1 MHIRIAILLLFLSFI
16 ANAETKT
23 SYLWGIH
30 IPSLVDPKT
39 QCCHDLDNDGFID
52 DGLGSTL
59 ALMYELN
66 GNNYQEKADRHL
78 LQNLVVKAITWINLD
93 LNSKDA
99 AISFNVSNA
108 DINNPNISLLQR
120 IVGFADLTVD
130 PAAGDAFSGT
140 IVNGYINAT
149 GELLEDFLLIEG
161 PFGNNTLNLYDVRI
175 EGQLTEDTLVCNG
188 VCSENNIGAETLIG
202 GLKLSGLIP
211 ADEIFMTLN
220 EQYRHCACAG
230 VDPNIDLLSWADNT
244 STQTV
249 FAQCNQ
255 TDLNGSNCVVN
266 DFCYHIETVCKYAP
280 VIGSAF
286 DVDTNNNKINDAFA
300 VGLRLGVSGVDDLTL
315 VDLIFADDFE

>member
-1 MHIRIAILLLFLSFI
+1 MRHLIAILLLSLSFT
-16 ANAETKT
+16 AAADNRT
-23 SYLWGIH
+23 SYLWGIY
-30 IPSLVDPKT
+30 IPSIVDPKN
-39 QCCHDLDNDGFID
+39 QCCHDVDNDGFID

-66 GNNYQEKADRHL
+66 DNNYQEKADRQL
-78 LQNLVVKAITWINLD
+78 IQNLIVKAITWIDLD
-93 LNSKDA
+93 LNSEDA
-99 AISFNVSNA
+99 VVRFNMGDA
-108 DINNPNISLLQR
+108 TINNPKISLLQR

-140 IVNGYINAT
+140 ITDGYLTAT
-149 GELLEDFLLIEG
+149 GPLLENFLLIEG
-161 PFGNNTLNLYDVRI
+161 PFGNNALNLYDVKI
-175 EGQLTEDTLVCNG
+175 EGQLTENTVVCNG
-188 VCSENNIGAETLIG
+188 VCSENEIGPEKLLG
-202 GLKLSGLIP
+202 GLKLSGLVP

-220 EQYRHCACAG
+220 EQYRHCSCAG
-230 VDPNIDLLSWADNT
+230 VDPKIDLISWADNN

-255 TDLNGSNCVVN
+255 TDLDGSNCVVN

-300 VGLRLGVSGVDDLTL
+300 VGLKLGISGVDDLTL